1 MQTADLHV
9 NKVNI
14 VVKCSTR
21 FPFHK
26 PNHLEDCSILE
37 QCLHRLPASWQ
48 VWSLHFCRTLMSL
61 WDPPILNLL
70 VCKYHH
76 QILEWTLN
84 NALYLSVNVLSL
96 KLIIFWG
103 PFFYISYWTKA
114 RHFTWSSEPC
124 KGLAVCKAMVVPSM
138 FSHFKTVSIDQTHNL
153 PLCNYVLYQLSCTT
167 AENSEQ
173 FFWVTLTK

>member
-1 MQTADLHV
+1 MTLRQMQTADLHV

-21 FPFHK
+21 FPFRK

-103 PFFYISYWTKA
+103 PFFL
-114 RHFTWSSEPC
+114 HLLLD
-124 KGLAVCKAMVVPSM
+124 KGPPFYLVIWAMQRTGCLQSNGSTFNVQS
-138 FSHFKTVSIDQTHNL
+138 F
-153 PLCNYVLYQLSCTT
+153 
-167 AENSEQ
+167 
-173 FFWVTLTK
+173 